1 MRMLREA
8 AVAVAVAGAFSM
20 IGAGVATAHTG
31 GGGGIQCLQNTGDK
45 SENKSV
51 APGVI
56 GIAISD
62 ALNGGDADASSNQQ
76 ICGNHNKNNESEGGD
91 AKGGDGLDLL

>member
-8 AVAVAVAGAFSM
+8 AVAVAVAGAFGM
-20 IGAGVATAHTG
+20 IGAGVATANT

-45 SENKSV
+45 TENTAV
-51 APGVI
+51 APGVL
-56 GIAISD
+56 GIAIND

-76 ICGNHNKNNESEGGD
+76 ICGNHNKHNESEGGD
-91 AKGGDGLDLL
+91 AEGGEALDLL